1 MISYHHPRLCSLAA
15 LPDDG
20 KWEKLITEKV
30 NKCNGR
36 GEVYLFFNKTNER
49 TILRVSPRRIRSLFW
64 VVLDHH
70 PPPAPAPPTLYLP
83 PPYHRHDS
91 VFTVRIAIKRS
102 SHINNN
108 RQTDRETG
116 TQEQVLR
123 IQAICTA
130 APASLYLWPQHTST
144 ASAIL
149 GVWFYESGK
158 FTCSHDVVQSYWWR
172 VRIMIMSQRQVR
184 ISGIARCEKEGEM
197 RWDKGNYSHKVSHS
211 NGGAGYLTL
220 STPN

>member
-1 MISYHHPRLCSLAA
+1 MISYHHHVSARLGSLAA

-70 PPPAPAPPTLYLP
+70 PAPPTLYLP

-108 RQTDRETG
+108 RQTDGQTER
-116 TQEQVLR
+116 QAHRSRSSVFRPYVQQHQLR
-123 IQAICTA
+123 FIYGLNIL
-130 APASLYLWPQHTST
+130 PLRVPYL
-144 ASAIL
+144 
-149 GVWFYESGK
+149 G
-158 FTCSHDVVQSYWWR
+158 
-172 VRIMIMSQRQVR
+172 
-184 ISGIARCEKEGEM
+184 
-197 RWDKGNYSHKVSHS
+197 
-211 NGGAGYLTL
+211 
-220 STPN
+220 